1 MPEYYCSKAPAKIN
15 LFLDIL
21 RKREDGYHEIRTIFQ
36 SIALFDTLR
45 FTIIPKGVFLS
56 SDDPS
61 LPLDSA
67 NTVFKA
73 ANALLESSKQK
84 KGIEIFIEK
93 RIPQKGGMGG
103 GSSDGACALYAL
115 NIIWELGLPPE
126 ELLAIAAEIGSDLP
140 FFLTGGTAAG
150 VGRGEEVYPLPDAPP
165 AWLDLGFPEEGV
177 STREAYARAGTQL
190 TGGASARRMM
200 VAAAKVAEGSFTEDD
215 LLNRFD
221 STVLESDNGILLYR
235 DRLLEAGARKVM
247 LSGSGSSWFAYTRS
261 LDEAK
266 SIHEKISQ
274 RSERWAI
281 VPTLDRGGFFRS
293 ITPTSKKENL
303 R

>member
-1 MPEYYCSKAPAKIN
+1 MPEFYFSKAPAKIN

-21 RKREDGYHEIRTIFQ
+21 GKREDGYHEIRTIFQ

-45 FTIIPKGVFLS
+45 FRIVPEGIILG

-61 LPLDSA
+61 LPLDSS

-73 ANALLESSKQK
+73 ATALLQRSGKK

-115 NIIWELGLPPE
+115 NIIWELGLSQE
-126 ELLAIAAEIGSDLP
+126 ELFAIAAEIGSDLP

-150 VGRGEEVYPLPDAPP
+150 VSRGEEVYPLPDAPP
-165 AWLDLGFPEEGV
+165 AWLVLGFPEEGI
-177 STREAYARAGTQL
+177 STREAYARVGKQL
-190 TGGASARRMM
+190 TGEVSARRMM
-200 VAAAKVAEGSFTEDD
+200 VAAAKVAGGSFTEED

-221 STVLESDNGILLYR
+221 SAVLESDNGILLYR

-247 LSGSGSSWFAYTRS
+247 LSGSGSSWFAYTRDI
-261 LDEAK
+261 DEAR
-266 SIHEKISQ
+266 SVHEKVSQ
-274 RSERWAI
+274 RSARWAI
-281 VPTLDRGGFFRS
+281 VPTLDREGFFRS